1 MSKERWPPPAVKV
14 ERLHIGGD
22 GKIKQQRATP
32 TLLNIAFTAF
42 TIVARRRETA
52 YESQSSRRKI
62 ARSSNGPIS
71 KETICVCMYYMPR
84 YIETWV
90 LTCAC
95 IS

>member
-1 MSKERWPPPAVKV
+1 MSKERWPGEAVKV

-42 TIVARRRETA
+42 AVVARRREARDRVA

-62 ARSSNGPIS
+62 ARASNGPIS
-71 KETICVCMYYMPR
+71 KETICVC
-84 YIETWV
+84 IICHV
-90 LTCAC
+90 
-95 IS
+95 I